1 MPRRNKRR
9 NDPIPRLQEQ
19 RMADLRRVTVVGK
32 CPTKKLRYPTKGE
45 AEVGLALA
53 QRKRARLGSA
63 IAECRVYECD
73 RCINVG
79 SDGPGWHLTHKEA
92 R

>member
-9 NDPIPRLQEQ
+9 NDPIPRLQAQ
-19 RMADLRRVTVVGK
+19 RMADLKKITVVGR
-32 CPTKKLRYPTKGE
+32 CPTKKLRYPSKAE
-45 AEVGLALA
+45 AEIGLKLA
-53 QRKRARLGSA
+53 QKKRARLGAA
-63 IAECRVYECD
+63 IVECRVYECD

-79 SDGPGWHLTHKEA
+79 SPGPGWHLTHKEA

>member
-1 MPRRNKRR
+1 MPRRNKRLR
-9 NDPIPRLQEQ
+9 DPIPRLQEQ

-32 CPTKKLRYPTKGE
+32 CPTKKLRYPSKAE
-45 AEVGLALA
+45 AEIGLRLA
-53 QRKRARLGSA
+53 QKKRERLGAA

>member
-9 NDPIPRLQEQ
+9 SDPIPRLQAQ
-19 RMADLRRVTVVGK
+19 RMADLQKVTVVGR
-32 CPTKKLRYPTKGE
+32 CPTKKLRYPTKAE
-45 AEVGLALA
+45 AEVALRLA
-53 QRKRARLGSA
+53 QKKRERTGSP
-63 IAECRVYECD
+63 IAERRVYECD